1 MGTVFC
7 HVAFNAETVEAE
19 KNDQGPSLEE
29 AFSLLDDITRTL
41 EDEEITL
48 EDSFQAY
55 KKGMDLLKICN
66 DKIDKVEK
74 KVLMLNEEGG
84 LDEF

>member
-1 MGTVFC
+1 MKP
-7 HVAFNAETVEAE
+7 EALKDDNQE
-19 KNDQGPSLEE
+19 AGPSLEE
-29 AFSLLDDITRTL
+29 AFILLDDITRTL

-74 KVLMLNEEGG
+74 KVMMLNEEGG

>member
-1 MGTVFC
+1 MKP
-7 HVAFNAETVEAE
+7 EELKAE
-19 KNDQGPSLEE
+19 KQEAGPSLEE
-29 AFSLLDDITRTL
+29 AFILLDDITRTL

-74 KVLMLNEEGG
+74 KVMMLNEEGG